1 MSAAVGAGAL
11 ITMGTCTAVLGT
23 TQAIA
28 GAVVPE
34 HFGGPVNTSIDDPPV
49 DLGIP
54 TSSPSNAPP
63 SATADFRAPKGVSQR
78 VRPPFGGGIPT
89 RATR

>member
-1 MSAAVGAGAL
+1 M
-11 ITMGTCTAVLGT
+11 

-54 TSSPSNAPP
+54 TSPPSNAPP

-78 VRPPFGGGIPT
+78 VRPPFGGGILT

>member
-34 HFGGPVNTSIDDPPV
+34 HFGGPVNTSIDDPPA

-54 TSSPSNAPP
+54 TSSPSNAP
-63 SATADFRAPKGVSQR
+63 SATADFRAPK
-78 VRPPFGGGIPT
+78 
-89 RATR
+89 A

>member
-1 MSAAVGAGAL
+1 M
-11 ITMGTCTAVLGT
+11 

-78 VRPPFGGGIPT
+78 VRPPFGGGILT

>member
-11 ITMGTCTAVLGT
+11 ITMGTCTAVPGM

-63 SATADFRAPKGVSQR
+63 SATADFRAPK
-78 VRPPFGGGIPT
+78 
-89 RATR
+89 A

>member
-11 ITMGTCTAVLGT
+11 ITMGTCTAVPGM

-78 VRPPFGGGIPT
+78 VRPPFGGGILT